1 MLNIASSFIS
11 LITLLSGSSEALSLR
26 SDVAAFKPAEFKDMV
41 FKDMNLTSYTDDKCT
56 TIDSSKKTKN
66 FKLNECKRQ
75 TIAYCSTGNATI
87 VYYNDDACTQ
97 YNSTSTFV
105 PGVCT
110 PTGPKT
116 QRLGKVAMCN

>member
-1 MLNIASSFIS
+1 MNLLKILTIFLCFGSYFLVSESS
-11 LITLLSGSSEALSLR
+11 LLR
-26 SDVAAFKPAEFKDMV
+26 SDPRSLQSIY
-41 FKDMNLTSYTDDKCT
+41 KDMNLTSYTDDTCK
-56 TIDSSKKTKN
+56 TIDTSKKEKN

-75 TIAYCSTGNATI
+75 TIAYCTTGNATI
-87 VYYNDDACTQ
+87 VYYNDDACTS

-116 QRLGKVAMCN
+116 QRQGKMAMCK